1 MGALL
6 EVTHLDVWYGELQVL
21 HDLALFLGQRELV
34 SVVGSNGAGKSTLLK
49 AIAGL
54 IPNKK
59 GAIQFNGKDISALSS
74 FELVELGIVLVPEGR
89 DIFPQMNVSENIE
102 LGACCKRASRR
113 RTDNMKKVFDL
124 MPILRERRKQVAGT
138 LSGGE
143 QQMLAIGRGLMG
155 QPSALLL
162 DEPSLGLAPLLVKNL
177 LHLVTSL
184 HQSEEIGILLVEQNV
199 RNALSIS
206 DRAYVMENGKILFE
220 GRSADVLKDERT
232 KRAYLGR

>member
-21 HDLALFLGQRELV
+21 HQLALSLGERELV
-34 SVVGSNGAGKSTLLK
+34 SVVGSNGAGKSTVLK

-54 IPNKK
+54 IRDKK
-59 GAIQFNGKDISALSS
+59 GAIQFKGKEVSGLSS

-102 LGACCKRASRR
+102 LGACCKRASGRR
-113 RTDNMKKVFDL
+113 ADNMKKVFDL
-124 MPILRERRKQVAGT
+124 MPILHERRKQVAGT

-143 QQMLAIGRGLMG
+143 QQMLALGRGLMG

-162 DEPSLGLAPLLVKNL
+162 DEPSQGLAPLMVKNL
-177 LHLVTSL
+177 LNLVTSL
-184 HQSEEIGILLVEQNV
+184 HRSEEIGILLVEQNV
-199 RNALSIS
+199 KNALSIS
-206 DRAYVMENGKILFE
+206 DRAYVMENGRVLFE
-220 GRSADVLKDERT
+220 GRSGDVLKDERT